1 MENEHA
7 SVIKMWEDYLFSIGE
22 DIEDTNKSYTS
33 WYFCSDKESAD
44 NLAKL
49 VLQGTKR
56 GTASLY
62 DIYDIDDEELPK
74 VYDYSIITN
83 WDGAAQC
90 IIRTKKIIILPFK
103 DVNEEMAEIEGE
115 GDKSLEYWR
124 RVHIDFFEKELE
136 EYNMKFSKDM
146 PVVFEEFEVVYK

>member
-1 MENEHA
+1 MKNEHK
-7 SVIKMWEDYLFSIGE
+7 SVIKMWKDYLYSIGE
-22 DIEDTNKSYTS
+22 YMDSTNKSYTS
-33 WYFCSDKESAD
+33 WYFCIDEESAND
-44 NLAKL
+44 LAKL
-49 VLQGTKR
+49 VIEGTKR

-62 DIYDIDDEELPK
+62 DFYKIDDEELPE

-83 WDGAAQC
+83 WDGIAQC

-124 RVHIDFFEKELE
+124 RAHINFFTQELE
-136 EYNMKFSKDM
+136 EYDIEFSEDM